1 VKQKIKNLI
10 FFAVTIIAS
19 LVLINV
25 VNHMLF
31 LRWIDKY
38 GKDMDAVRYS
48 DQLTDIVVAFHDE
61 YRQWPGPPGPIN
73 DAFICELEG
82 CPNAKIN
89 SQHIDFYKKY
99 SLKVMKKNKFGY
111 YFRFELDDKDPIGF
125 LIENLSPDPKTG
137 LPVD

>member
-1 VKQKIKNLI
+1 MRNLVI
-10 FFAVTIIAS
+10 FAFAVLAI
-19 LVLINV
+19 LVLGNL

-38 GKDMDAVRYS
+38 GKDMAAVEYS
-48 DQLTDIVVAFHDE
+48 GRLIDIVLKFHDE
-61 YRQWPGPPGPIN
+61 YHQWPGPPGPVD
-73 DAFICELEG
+73 DAFICDLEG

-89 SQHIDFYKKY
+89 YRHINFYKENNL
-99 SLKVMKKNKFGY
+99 SVMKKNKFGY

-137 LPVD
+137 LPTD